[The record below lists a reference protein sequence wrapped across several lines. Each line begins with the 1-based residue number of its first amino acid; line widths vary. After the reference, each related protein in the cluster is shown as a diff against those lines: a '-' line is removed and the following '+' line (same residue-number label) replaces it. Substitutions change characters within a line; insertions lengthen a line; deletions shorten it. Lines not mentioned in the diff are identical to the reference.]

1 MIFPIPIAQETGV
14 GANPV
19 QIEVGDFDE
28 AIEIVE
34 DEVVESKLTQNRNR
48 AVKIGRFEM
57 WSGKVTSVSD
67 QRTSGRVVQGWL

>member
-1 MIFPIPIAQETGV
+1 MPPGFAGRRLQVSGDIRPGWSGGVVVATKPEIPRLIFDLPVTQETGV

-34 DEVVESKLTQNRNR
+34 DEVVES
-48 AVKIGRFEM
+48 E
-57 WSGKVTSVSD
+57 
-67 QRTSGRVVQGWL
+67 